1 MYRTLISRQTAQALR
16 ARRGSP
22 FQVRHN
28 TSSAASDTAKQAQQK
43 AADALGSAQK
53 AAGKG
58 FEQLKSVSGKV
69 GESAGNLLGGYR
81 EPLLYNLSVAREF
94 LKQVYV
100 REGLTPPTNLSSIQS
115 TYQTLFARA
124 RDINYWKGIA
134 ESGELV
140 KVGVYGLEAYFIFHI
155 GEMIGRRHVVGYKL
169 D

>member
-1 MYRTLISRQTAQALR
+1 MACYTSLSTFYRVI
-16 ARRGSP
+16 
-22 FQVRHN
+22 
-28 TSSAASDTAKQAQQK
+28 
-43 AADALGSAQK
+43 
-53 AAGKG
+53 
-58 FEQLKSVSGKV
+58 
-69 GESAGNLLGGYR
+69 GYR